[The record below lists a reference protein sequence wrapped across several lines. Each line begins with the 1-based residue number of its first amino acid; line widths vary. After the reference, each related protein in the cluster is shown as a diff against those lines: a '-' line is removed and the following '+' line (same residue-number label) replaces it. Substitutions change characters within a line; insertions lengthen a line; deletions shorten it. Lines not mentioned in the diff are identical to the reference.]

1 LGGIERK
8 LSMASIS
15 NVMAKVVDRPNPY
28 NRDVLTE
35 QLLWFV
41 RLRWI
46 AAGSIAVAAVVA
58 SYVFPVLSSAVP
70 IYICALILLLCNVFY
85 FLAATKQS
93 REAGQKDILLGMV
106 QTEADLVI
114 LTAILHFSGG
124 VVNPFVLFYIF
135 HVIISTIIL
144 PRNLSFAVG
153 LTAISL
159 FGLLAVNE
167 LNDGALLGHYPL
179 QLSVTEGLWRNPVYV
194 LGAFVAFVCTVVLAQ
209 YLTRMIIVRM
219 TAKEREAAQNNDV
232 LQAVISAMS
241 EGLIFI
247 NRNGDIAICNPAAKL
262 WGLVNNRDN
271 NCVPLKDFPPVL
283 AEHIKCPFTDND
295 ESAMKGRVINFEAA
309 GPERRYI
316 EARSCPVIGV
326 DGQKLGCL
334 IVGQDLTDR
343 KKLEKDLLERT
354 EDLTAINEMLKMSR
368 IKMAQREKMVAIGQ
382 MAAGIAHEIGNPLA
396 SLSSVAQYLR
406 RRMNTLEEKE
416 YLQVIEQQVKRISN
430 ILKHM
435 LSLSRPATAEYKWVD
450 INGLIDNTISLVKF
464 DNRMRSVNIKNIPCE
479 NLPMVWLAPQA
490 FEQVFINVFVNA
502 MDAMNAVQD
511 VREHVLKITRE
522 FKDEMVEI
530 RISDT
535 GVGMTPEVCKLAFE
549 SFFTTK
555 EIGKGTGL
563 GLFISYNLI
572 AEVGG
577 AIVLESELGKGTT
590 VIIRIPISPQGAL
603 FSGTEDNFVN
613 GVKVTKK

>member
-1 LGGIERK
+1 MGGIERK